1 MGHVKEGSCGGF
13 CRGMSTFVEVLYG
26 SLGSTR
32 CCTVR
37 LASVRQ
43 SAFVKV
49 RSVQASISY
58 GSLGTK
64 RRRDVRHVAF
74 SYRWVSFGSRGGATC
89 VQVVRGKSRFV
100 KVRQLRQGR
109 LVQAAQGPC
118 PVR

>member
-49 RSVQASISY
+49 RSVQASMSY

-74 SYRWVSFGSRGGATC
+74 SYRWVSFGSYGMLSCGEALQGT
-89 VQVVRGKSRFV
+89 
-100 KVRQLRQGR
+100 LR
-109 LVQAAQGPC
+109 
-118 PVR
+118 

>member
-64 RRRDVRHVAF
+64 RRRGVRYVAF
-74 SYRWVSFGSRGGATC
+74 CYRWASFGSYGSARHIMVYHVSFWWSMAVMASPGF
-89 VQVVRGKSRFV
+89 VR
-100 KVRQLRQGR
+100 
-109 LVQAAQGPC
+109 
-118 PVR
+118 